1 MQDQHDLDFFPI
13 AYRFLS
19 QIEIIVEFFF
29 DSEHLFKKEL
39 VVLSGCVLLYTAA
52 LLHPIQLLLVKLPSH
67 YATMLVIHATR
78 AGLYQHTLFNESW

>member
-39 VVLSGCVLLYTAA
+39 VVLSGRVLLYTAA
-52 LLHPIQLLLVKLPSH
+52 LLHPI
-67 YATMLVIHATR
+67 
-78 AGLYQHTLFNESW
+78 